1 MSETMEPTPA
11 SDLILYQT
19 EDGKTRIQC
28 RFEDESIWLTQAQIA
43 ELFQTTPQNITQ
55 HIRSIYEENEL
66 DETATCKSY
75 LQVRVEGAR
84 QVKRQLN
91 HYSLPLILAVGFR
104 VLAGEH
110 PVLPRKRHPKSRC
123 LEEGLRCRQRIGND
137 LKS

>member
-43 ELFQTTPQNITQ
+43 ELYQKDVKTINE
-55 HIRSIYEENEL
+55 HLLNIYEEQEL
-66 DETATCKSY
+66 E
-75 LQVRVEGAR
+75 EGATIR
-84 QVKRQLN
+84 KFRIVRLEGKREVTREIS
-91 HYSLPLILAVGFR
+91 HYSLQAIVGAGFL

-123 LEEGLRCRQRIGND
+123 LEERLRCRQRIGKD
-137 LKS
+137 LKP